1 MLVKV
6 SAALTVPPTMG
17 LKVMVKGTLWPAG
30 MVTGSASPPTLNT
43 ELLLVAAVTV
53 TLAPLAVIVPD
64 AVPLWPTTTLPR
76 LRVVGLTPRVPVVVV
91 VPIPESGTV
100 TVEFEAVELIV
111 MVPVRVPVAVGVNI
125 ALIVQLDPGASV
137 L

>member
-1 MLVKV
+1 
-6 SAALTVPPTMG
+6 MG

-30 MVTGSASPPTLNT
+30 MVSGSDSPLTLNT
-43 ELLLVAAVTV
+43 ELLLLAAVTV

-64 AVPLWPTTTLPR
+64 AVPLWPRTTLPR
-76 LRVVGLTPRVPVVVV
+76 SRVAGVTPSLPAV
-91 VPIPESGTV
+91 VPIPERGSV

-111 MVPVRVPVAVGVNI
+111 MAPVRVPVAVGVNS
-125 ALIVQLDPGASV
+125 ALIAQLDPGASV